1 MAILVSRRSRVITH
15 RVGGEAGLSHA
26 AAYRR
31 YAKGKRCFVA
41 DVNTRQAGESL
52 DGLAVFA
59 TVQEARARTGA
70 TVSLVEGPPAL
81 AAAAIEE
88 AIDAGMELV
97 VCLSEG
103 IPLQDM
109 IRVRRRL
116 QGGRTLLLGPGCAGV
131 ITPGEINVGVM
142 PGELYSRGRI
152 GVISRS
158 GAMTGEAARQLA
170 AFDLGQSTVVTL
182 GDDPLGG
189 LQPIDVLKMFD
200 DDLGTDAVL
209 LVGDSGEDGDADESL
224 AHWIANHMR
233 KPVVGLVAGDDDGAR
248 QAFAA
253 MHERGIAVTR
263 DPAMMGELVA
273 AVVAPQW
280 LPFD

>member
-1 MAILVSRRSRVITH
+1 MAILVNRRSRVITQG
-15 RVGGEAGLSHA
+15 VTGDA
-26 AAYRR
+26 ACRR

-41 DVNTRQAGESL
+41 DVSAWQAGVSL
-52 DGLAVFA
+52 DGAPIFA
-59 TVQEARARTGA
+59 TVSEARARTGA
-70 TVSLVEGPPAL
+70 TVSMVGGPPAL

-88 AIDAGMELV
+88 SIDAGIELV

-103 IPLQDM
+103 IPLDDV

-116 QGGRTLLLGPGCAGV
+116 VGSRTLLLGPGCAGV

-142 PGELYSRGRI
+142 PGDLYSRGRI

-158 GAMTGEAARQLA
+158 GALTGEAARQLA
-170 AFDLGQSTVVTL
+170 AFDLGQSTVVAL

-209 LVGDSGEDGDADESL
+209 MVGDGADNGDADEAC
-224 AHWIANHMR
+224 AHWIANHMS
-233 KPVVGLVAGDDDGAR
+233 KPVVGLVAGDNDGAQR
-248 QAFAA
+248 TFRAMQAC
-253 MHERGIAVTR
+253 GIPVTR
-263 DPAMMGELVA
+263 NPAAMGELVA
-273 AVVAPQW
+273 AAVAPQW

>member
-1 MAILVSRRSRVITH
+1 MAILVSRRSRVITQ
-15 RVGGEAGLSHA
+15 GTNGEAGLSHTGA
-26 AAYRR
+26 CRR
-31 YAKGKRCFVA
+31 YGKGKRCFVA
-41 DVNTRQAGESL
+41 DVNARLAGEVL
-52 DGLAVFA
+52 DGLPTFG

-70 TVSLVEGPPAL
+70 TVSLVSGPPVL

-88 AIDAGMELV
+88 AIEAGIELV
-97 VCLSEG
+97 VCIAEG
-103 IPLQDM
+103 IPLHDM

-116 QGGRTLLLGPGCAGV
+116 QGGRTLLLG
-131 ITPGEINVGVM
+131 
-142 PGELYSRGRI
+142 
-152 GVISRS
+152 
-158 GAMTGEAARQLA
+158 
-170 AFDLGQSTVVTL
+170 
-182 GDDPLGG
+182 
-189 LQPIDVLKMFD
+189 

-209 LVGDSGEDGDADESL
+209 MVGDSHNDSDGDADEDC
-224 AHWIANHMR
+224 ARWIAEHMR

-253 MHERGIAVTR
+253 MHEHGIPVTR

>member
-1 MAILVSRRSRVITH
+1 MAILVSRRSRVITQ
-15 RVGGEAGLSHA
+15 GTIGEAGLSHTGA
-26 AAYRR
+26 CRR
-31 YAKGKRCFVA
+31 YGKGKRCFVA
-41 DVNTRQAGESL
+41 DVNARQASEVL
-52 DGLAVFA
+52 DGLPTFG

-70 TVSLVEGPPAL
+70 TVSLVSGPPVL

-88 AIDAGMELV
+88 AIEAGIELV
-97 VCLSEG
+97 VCIAEG
-103 IPLQDM
+103 IPLHDM

-158 GAMTGEAARQLA
+158 GALTGEAARQLA

-209 LVGDSGEDGDADESL
+209 MVGDSGDDGDADE
-224 AHWIANHMR
+224 ACARWIAEHMR

-253 MHERGIAVTR
+253 MHERGIPVTR

>member
-1 MAILVSRRSRVITH
+1 
-15 RVGGEAGLSHA
+15 E
-26 AAYRR
+26 
-31 YAKGKRCFVA
+31 A
-41 DVNTRQAGESL
+41 DVHAWPAGGVL
-52 DGLAVFA
+52 DGLPVFT
-59 TVQEARARTGA
+59 TVREARARTGG
-70 TVSLVEGPPAL
+70 TVSLVSGPPAL

-88 AIDAGMELV
+88 AIDAGIELV
-97 VCLSEG
+97 VCLAEG
-103 IPLQDM
+103 IPMHDM

-116 QGGRTLLLGPGCAGV
+116 QGGPTLLLGPSCAGV

-158 GAMTGEAARQLA
+158 GALTGEAARQLA

-200 DDLGTDAVL
+200 DDVGTDAVL

-233 KPVVGLVAGDDDGAR
+233 KPVVSLVPGDNDGAR

-253 MHERGIAVTR
+253 MHGRGIPVTR
-263 DPAMMGELVA
+263 DPA
-273 AVVAPQW
+273 
-280 LPFD
+280 